1 MKRLYC
7 EFFIGV
13 SVLFFLSIL
22 SYVYITQE
30 LMPDYEEIIEVDRMH
45 SVMGILDDVARDL
58 GQHRADELFTRY
70 AEESHL
76 SITPYQWQSPELTAE
91 IIDDLKQ
98 SRIYCED
105 TYSFYVVYGDA
116 HQIYSISPDLSKPIW
131 EHLDFDDTLMWLFF
145 YSGFAIYSALMLKVL
160 SRRFRVLE
168 QTTLAF
174 AEGDFAIRASEKP
187 GDRLGQLNNSF
198 NQMADKI
205 SALITSHKQLTNAVA
220 HELRTPVFRVQCQ
233 LEMLEDSGLS
243 YEQQSYVAGIHDDMA
258 ELEQMIEELLYFAK
272 MERAAIPLNVT
283 SGHVSTWLDKLVSSC
298 QKDTD
303 IAIAVE
309 CSHKERASVDV
320 YQLTR
325 AVSNIVRNASRYAQ
339 QKIVVRVFRCE
350 QALHIQID
358 DDGIGIPETER
369 ERILEPFYRV
379 GTARDRESGGHG
391 LGLAIVAQIV
401 ARHQG
406 KLEIGSSDA
415 GGARFTLILP
425 QAHPEEDK
433 VTSLTE

>member
-13 SVLFFLSIL
+13 AVLFFLSIV
-22 SYVYITQE
+22 SYIYVTQE
-30 LMPDYEEIIEVDRMH
+30 LTPDYEEVIEFNQVH
-45 SVMGILDDVARDL
+45 SVVNILDEVANSL
-58 GQHRADELFTRY
+58 GQSRADELLAKY
-70 AEESHL
+70 VEENHL
-76 SITPYQWQSPELTAE
+76 SLIAYSWQSPELIGET
-91 IIDDLKQ
+91 IDELQ
-98 SRIYCED
+98 
-105 TYSFYVVYGDA
+105 A
-116 HQIYSISPDLSKPIW
+116 HQIYLEDSYSYFVVYGEGNQVYKISPDLSKPIW
-131 EHLDFDDTLMWLFF
+131 QKLDFDETLLWIFF
-145 YSGFAIYSALMLKVL
+145 YAGFAIYSALMLIIL

-174 AEGDFAIRASEKP
+174 AEGDFAVRASEKP
-187 GDRLGQLNNSF
+187 GDRLGSLNSSF

-233 LEMLEDSGLS
+233 LEMLEDSGIS
-243 YEQQSYVAGIHDDMA
+243 PEQLHYVAGIHDDMA

-272 MERAAIPLNVT
+272 MERAAIPLNL
-283 SGHVSTWLDKLVSSC
+283 SSLYVSDWLDKLVSKC
-298 QKDTD
+298 RKDTD
-303 IAIAVE
+303 LTINVDYQMDEAA
-309 CSHKERASVDV
+309 AVDV

-325 AVSNIVRNASRYAQ
+325 AVSNIVRNASRYAEQ
-339 QKIVVRVFRCE
+339 CIDLRVFRHE

-358 DDGIGIPETER
+358 DDGIGIPQDER

-391 LGLAIVAQIV
+391 LGLAIVAQIM

-406 KLEIGSSDA
+406 KVEIGASDS
-415 GGARFTLILP
+415 GGARFTLIVP
-425 QAHPEEDK
+425 QALATD
-433 VTSLTE
+433 

>member
-13 SVLFFLSIL
+13 AVLFFLSIV
-22 SYVYITQE
+22 SYIYVTQE
-30 LMPDYEEIIEVDRMH
+30 LTPDYEEVIEFNQAH
-45 SVMGILDDVARDL
+45 SVVNILDDVANSL
-58 GQHRADELFTRY
+58 GQSRANELLAKY
-70 AEESHL
+70 AEENQL
-76 SITPYQWQSPELTAE
+76 SLIAYSWESPELTGE
-91 IIDDLKQ
+91 IIDELQ
-98 SRIYCED
+98 AHQIYLED
-105 TYSFYVVYGDA
+105 TYSYFVVYGEGN
-116 HQIYSISPDLSKPIW
+116 QVYKIFPDLSKPIW
-131 EHLDFDDTLMWLFF
+131 QKLDFDETLLWIFF
-145 YSGFAIYSALMLKVL
+145 YSGFAIYSALMLIIL

-174 AEGDFAIRASEKP
+174 AEGDFAVRASEKP
-187 GDRLGQLNNSF
+187 GVRLGSLNSSF

-243 YEQQSYVAGIHDDMA
+243 PEQLHYVAGIHDDMA

-272 MERAAIPLNVT
+272 MERAAIPLNL
-283 SGHVSTWLDKLVSSC
+283 SSPYVSDWLDKLVSKC
-298 QKDTD
+298 RKDTD
-303 IAIAVE
+303 LTINVDYQIDETAA
-309 CSHKERASVDV
+309 VDV

-325 AVSNIVRNASRYAQ
+325 AVSNIVRNASRYAEQ
-339 QKIVVRVFRCE
+339 RIDLRVFRHE

-358 DDGIGIPETER
+358 DDGIGIPQDER

-391 LGLAIVAQIV
+391 LGLAIVAQIM

-406 KLEIGSSDA
+406 KVEIGASDS
-415 GGARFTLILP
+415 GGARFTLIVP
-425 QAHPEEDK
+425 QTLATD
-433 VTSLTE
+433 